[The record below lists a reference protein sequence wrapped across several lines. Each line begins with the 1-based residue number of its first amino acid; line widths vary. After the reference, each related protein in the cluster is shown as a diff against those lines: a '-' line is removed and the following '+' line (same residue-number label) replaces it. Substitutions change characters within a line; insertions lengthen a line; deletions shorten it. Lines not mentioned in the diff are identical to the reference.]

1 ILGGTSSVSEA
12 VEEAIKALAPGK
24 ITTERVKG
32 KNRELTAIEVYRKG
46 VEAKAF
52 PEEGGTVIIATGYA
66 YADALSISS
75 YAYASKTPILLTE
88 KDGTLRTQT
97 RETIENGKFAR
108 ALILGGN
115 GAVTEET
122 EAYLKSLG
130 ITTLRLAGKTRY
142 ETNAEIVR
150 WELGLMEDAAFQ
162 PETEMTNVGMG
173 VARGDDFADA
183 VASVDLLGTTHSVLL
198 LVHNKSHRQTI
209 EASIEEFIVP
219 YVKTMKK
226 GYIFGGTGAVSEE
239 IEEMLNAAIK

>member
-1 ILGGTSSVSEA
+1 
-12 VEEAIKALAPGK
+12 
-24 ITTERVKG
+24 
-32 KNRELTAIEVYRKG
+32 
-46 VEAKAF
+46 
-52 PEEGGTVIIATGYA
+52 
-66 YADALSISS
+66 
-75 YAYASKTPILLTE
+75 
-88 KDGTLRTQT
+88 
-97 RETIENGKFAR
+97 
-108 ALILGGN
+108 
-115 GAVTEET
+115 
-122 EAYLKSLG
+122 
-130 ITTLRLAGKTRY
+130 
-142 ETNAEIVR
+142 
-150 WELGLMEDAAFQ
+150 MEDAAFQ